1 MADMRFRPAL
11 TEGRSVNLEIG
22 RESLRCRL
30 VGFNGPDVLLM
41 PSEAVSGRLRD
52 LLGVQLAGF
61 ILFHDDAGNLHAQRG
76 TILAA
81 STPNSLGFR
90 VTDGFRT
97 GQRRAHSRAPLELEV
112 TVGEWSTTTLD
123 VSAGGLRVAGEG
135 NPGLAPV
142 VQLAVD
148 LGDEQGKV
156 EATASLVRV
165 TPEAVSFRFESVQPA
180 DRMRIARLVLAWHFQ
195 QAAAAV

>member
-1 MADMRFRPAL
+1 M
-11 TEGRSVNLEIG
+11 NLEIG

-41 PSEAVSGRLRD
+41 PSESVTGRLRD

-61 ILFHDDAGNLHAQRG
+61 ILFHDDDGNLHAQRG

-81 STPNSLGFR
+81 STPGSLGFR

-97 GQRRAHSRAPLELEV
+97 GQRRAYSRAPLELEA
-112 TVGEWSTTTLD
+112 TIGEWSTTTLD
-123 VSAGGLRVAGEG
+123 VSAGGIRVAGEG
-135 NPGLAPV
+135 NPGLPPV
-142 VQLAVD
+142 VQLAID
-148 LGDEQGKV
+148 LGDDQAKV
-156 EATASLVRV
+156 TATASLVRV
-165 TPEAVSFRFESVQPA
+165 TPEAVSFRFESVEAA
-180 DRMRIARLVLAWHFQ
+180 DRMRIARIVLAWHFQ